1 MQKANM
7 VQIAQHCGV
16 SLKTV
21 SRVINHPE
29 QVSPATRETVRRSM
43 EQCGFQVNL
52 LAKGLKQNRTNII
65 IVFLDKHNGDY
76 MNLWR
81 SEMLKHIFR
90 YASRIGLKVIVS
102 PSDCYGFREDETDG
116 FYLLS
121 SGIADGAILLEY
133 MAGDQRIGYLTR
145 TGTPYV
151 VLGQPREEDIPA
163 VSLDNFDL
171 GKRGGDYLKEKGYKN
186 ICYLTN
192 DERIYSTKL
201 RVKGFLEAV
210 PDGRIIYGV
219 KDAQSAYEKTKALLE
234 EGGADC
240 IFTNGD
246 RRFMGIYRAAF
257 ECGRSIPGDLGV
269 LSADN
274 LSINEEACP
283 SLSSLG
289 QDFDRLAEECITML
303 RSLLNGQRTGEP
315 AGRTQIFLPSAVI
328 ERESTAFHDPGA
340 R

>member
-1 MQKANM
+1 MEVIQKANM
-7 VQIAQHCGV
+7 IQIAEHCGV

-21 SRVINHPE
+21 SRVLNHPE
-29 QVSPATRETVRRSM
+29 QVSPKTREAVRRSM

-65 IVFLDKHNGDY
+65 IVFLDKHNDAY

-90 YASRIGLKVIVS
+90 YSSKIGLKVIVS

-133 MAGDQRIGYLTR
+133 MIKDQRIEYLKR
-145 TGTPYV
+145 TATPYV
-151 VLGQPREEDIPA
+151 VLGQPKEKDIPA
-163 VSLDNFDL
+163 VSLDNFDVGL
-171 GKRGGDYLKEKGYKN
+171 SGGKYLREKGFQN

-192 DERIYSTKL
+192 DENFYSTEL
-201 RVKGFLEAV
+201 RVNGFLKAV
-210 PDGRIIYGV
+210 PDGQVIYGV
-219 KDAQSAYEKTKALLE
+219 KDARSAYEKTKELLAD
-234 EGGADC
+234 GKTDC

-246 RRFMGIYRAAF
+246 NRFLGIYRAAF
-257 ECGRSIPGDLGV
+257 ESGKKIPEDLGV

-274 LSINEEACP
+274 LSINEEAYP
-283 SLSSLG
+283 ALSSLG
-289 QDFDRLAEECITML
+289 QDFERLAKECI
-303 RSLLNGQRTGEP
+303 SLLQLLLQKDQDNEELKN
-315 AGRTQIFLPSAVI
+315 TQMFLPSTII
-328 ERESTAFHDPGA
+328 EREST